1 MGKFSGLILQNIDIW
16 FAEVCVLVGMLTQPV
31 LKMEEN
37 VESLL
42 RIINVPMY
50 YKGWNIAMQTI
61 FIGMDTFLGKKKKR

>member
-16 FAEVCVLVGMLTQPV
+16 FVEVCVLVGMLTWPV
-31 LKMEEN
+31 LNMEEN

-42 RIINVPMY
+42 IIINALML

-61 FIGMDTFLGKKKKR
+61 CIGIE